1 MDKTKERE
9 IKQKFNAEHYS
20 RVHADLPKD
29 LVARFKTEVKTRGET
44 IAEVL
49 RQAIERYLNGDKDE
63 KSN

>member
-1 MDKTKERE
+1 MDKQKESYN
-9 IKQKFNAEHYS
+9 KQKFNAEHYS

-49 RQAIERYLNGDKDE
+49 RQAMERYLNPDTE
-63 KSN
+63 K